1 MARGILAHRIPR
13 DTTNPI
19 PTQFILTGLK
29 IPITS
34 QVDPHMTAEG
44 MVINISAINPT
55 NLRYTTQALHLL
67 PIHLLQMLRGI
78 TKERHLLPGLTLLA
92 TISNRV
98 QSINKISFN
107 TQLRCPLCL
116 RHGSRISEA
125 NHPQILHP
133 FAPATHPYP
142 QSRPLVPTVAPF
154 QPSSTKKVQMTE
166 KHNPLRSEHPSSQ
179 MPSLEEPVPTMRLS
193 MDDFPALPKSQASA
207 APLKEKHAAK
217 AMETPGQGKTV
228 VISMSEGSNISLHSQ
243 ATPAMDP
250 GSRSI
255 KPKQVGA
262 LSRVKTDTTSAQAT
276 TTANPQA
283 FEAGPVSREGPI
295 KPVSVAGDSA
305 LPAGLARPETGL
317 SQRPASHGPVSDR
330 TSTTSEG
337 SNTGFTHSHD
347 VLAPVR
353 APPGIKCSDEF
364 MESEAEFMDPVTVDQ
379 VGRWTETRRREYIE
393 NWNTPKRGLQRDVEF
408 CRMPPGTKFYGS
420 ESINASSSSLAL
432 DNEKEYNHILW
443 NPRHWFWDTPSTFR
457 MSPTHVIAAD
467 PQTQQ
472 LVSVFE
478 IACKRLGSY
487 IDGYSNFQKPS
498 VLPPTGHRYVKGCTP
513 RHHANWLDCR
523 GIPDWNIAETFETTL
538 AMCHTWDHRGPVIHD
553 PIEIH
558 VKPRYLPFS
567 ANPGS
572 SAQIQRVMVS
582 PSCHWDPVD
591 YPAQTY
597 YTAYSDMHNNEM
609 IQQSTDSVENLAS
622 YYDFLEGASRTE
634 PPRITIEAW
643 EPDQTPRPSF
653 ASCVISPR
661 SLRGRDCTDTI
672 TDSSTFIDSIPEE
685 RPPRPPHAAARG
697 IALAR
702 YGTQAPDGSPSPLPR
717 SRSRRRRG

>member
-1 MARGILAHRIPR
+1 MPAMPPYESYPNIR
-13 DTTNPI
+13 
-19 PTQFILTGLK
+19 F
-29 IPITS
+29 
-34 QVDPHMTAEG
+34 EG
-44 MVINISAINPT
+44 
-55 NLRYTTQALHLL
+55 
-67 PIHLLQMLRGI
+67 
-78 TKERHLLPGLTLLA
+78 
-92 TISNRV
+92 
-98 QSINKISFN
+98 
-107 TQLRCPLCL
+107 
-116 RHGSRISEA
+116 HGSRISEA

-353 APPGIKCSDEF
+353 APPGIKCSDECRLQNLIV

-443 NPRHWFWDTPSTFR
+443 NPRHWFWDTPSTSR

-523 GIPDWNIAETFETTL
+523 GIPDWNIAEVCNNLLIHQDFRNNACHVPYMGPPGTSYPRPYRDSRKATIPRMDMTTPFHSSHHL
-538 AMCHTWDHRGPVIHD
+538 DHYPQ
-553 PIEIH
+553 
-558 VKPRYLPFS
+558 PFS